1 MKILEFF
8 FKTFALCKEYRV
20 CVLFFKLTRIEHHGR
35 ILMCSFPLM
44 DCFQRQVKLL
54 FALHF
59 AVKFARITQL
69 LITENTVSSQIFFE
83 SKFVDQ
89 EA

>member
-44 DCFQRQVKLL
+44 DCFQRQVNL

-59 AVKFARITQL
+59 AVKFARITLL